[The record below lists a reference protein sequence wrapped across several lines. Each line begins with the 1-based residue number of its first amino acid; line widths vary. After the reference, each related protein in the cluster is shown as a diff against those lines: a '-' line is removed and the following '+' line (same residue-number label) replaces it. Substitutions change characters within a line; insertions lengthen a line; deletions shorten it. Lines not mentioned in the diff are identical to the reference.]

1 VTGLSFE
8 LTAEQEQLRQMVRDF
23 ADRECPGVGG
33 GHPARYGR

>member
-23 ADRECPGVGG
+23 AGRECPKDVRKPRG
-33 GHPARYGR
+33 